1 MPDIDKS
8 FLGKGMKF
16 PPQINP
22 ATGRFVTVSEEENIK
37 ESIYL
42 ILMTQRTERP
52 LRPDFGSNIMSYTFM
67 DQNLTQLTMVSRTIK
82 EQITSQEPR
91 VTEVQVTFEAGPR
104 EGVLLFNIEYVV
116 QNTNTRD
123 NLVFPFYLDVASE
136 QEEEGEPEIYEP
148 TAVEEIG
155 N

>member
-42 ILMTQRTERP
+42 ILMTQITERP
-52 LRPDFGSNIMSYTFM
+52 LRPGFGSNIMSYTFM

>member
-1 MPDIDKS
+1 
-8 FLGKGMKF
+8 
-16 PPQINP
+16 
-22 ATGRFVTVSEEENIK
+22 
-37 ESIYL
+37 
-42 ILMTQRTERP
+42 
-52 LRPDFGSNIMSYTFM
+52 
-67 DQNLTQLTMVSRTIK
+67 MVSRTIK

>member
-116 QNTNTRD
+116 QNTNTRAT
-123 NLVFPFYLDVASE
+123 LVFPFYLDVASE